1 MKQSKKRR
9 EEGAEPA
16 EEAEAAQE
24 PAQEPAEGAQA
35 EEWETAEGAQ
45 AEAPEEA
52 QAEEAAEAGTEQGG
66 TGTVS
71 AEELEKALSA
81 AGQYRAEAE
90 KSKAAAEEY
99 RRKWYSV
106 TAEYDNYRKRTQATA
121 SQKYTEGRADIVV
134 KLFPV
139 GDNIDRALAVCT
151 DEKMRQGL
159 EMVKASFEKILTD
172 EGIEAFD
179 PTGEEFDSSTS
190 AAIAAQPAAEGEAE
204 GIVKQTFL
212 KGYRKGTKILRFA
225 QVIVTR

>member
-9 EEGAEPA
+9 EEGAEA
-16 EEAEAAQE
+16 AETEEAEAQE
-24 PAQEPAEGAQA
+24 PAQEAQDEPAGETREAPAG
-35 EEWETAEGAQ
+35 ETAE
-45 AEAPEEA
+45 AEAQQEGA
-52 QAEEAAEAGTEQGG
+52 
-66 TGTVS
+66 GTVS
-71 AEELEKALSA
+71 VEELEKALSA
-81 AGQYRAEAE
+81 AEQYRAEADKCRAEAE
-90 KSKAAAEEY
+90 KNRAAAEEFK
-99 RRKWYSV
+99 RKWYSV

-139 GDNIDRALAVCT
+139 GDNIDRALAVCE

-159 EMVKASFEKILTD
+159 EMVRASFEKILAD

-179 PTGEEFDSSTS
+179 PAGEEFDSSTS

-204 GIVKQTFL
+204 GIVRQTFL
-212 KGYRKGTKILRFA
+212 KGYRKGGKILRFA